1 MAENN
6 LQAKTDF
13 TDPQILSIDFVENFN
28 KNLKSLT
35 TMLGVERKIPMSVG
49 AVIKTYKNTV
59 TLADNKSVGA
69 GEDIPLSK
77 VSRTVNKTYE
87 LEWNKFRKAVPIEL
101 VQQVGFDNAVSF
113 TDEKLLR
120 EIQKDIRDNLFKFLT
135 TGTGVATGAN
145 LQITMADA
153 WAKVVS
159 AFPEDEVDVIAFL
172 NPEDVAKHLG
182 TAQLSTQT
190 SFGMTY
196 MSGFLN
202 TKVAITHPGI
212 PKGKIYATA
221 AQNLV
226 LAYAQLT
233 GDIKKAFKDIVSD
246 TTGIIGV
253 MHDTNTINLTS
264 QTIAVLA
271 TKLYAE
277 DVSGVIVGSITGA

>member
-1 MAENN
+1 MPENN

-28 KNLKSLT
+28 KNLNSLT

-87 LEWNKFRKAVPIEL
+87 LGWNKFRKAVPIEL

-196 MSGFLN
+196 TSGFLN

-212 PKGKIYATA
+212 AQGKIYATA

-233 GDIKKAFKDIVSD
+233 GEVKKAFKDIVSD